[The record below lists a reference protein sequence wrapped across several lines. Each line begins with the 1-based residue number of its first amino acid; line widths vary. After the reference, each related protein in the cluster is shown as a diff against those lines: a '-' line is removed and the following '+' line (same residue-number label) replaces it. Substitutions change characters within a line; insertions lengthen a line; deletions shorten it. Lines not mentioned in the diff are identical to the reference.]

1 MKQFEDYGTTIQ
13 TESANFWAK
22 FNEYEKQLSIN
33 ENSRSQMAAKTQFY
47 AKQLQ
52 KLMSRTFHNE
62 VFLISSE
69 DEIATISGFRLGCT
83 QKVDVSWEERN
94 AAIGQVVYLLCVQAH
109 HLGYSFEDIC
119 LQPQGAFSLISRV

>member
-1 MKQFEDYGTTIQ
+1 
-13 TESANFWAK
+13 
-22 FNEYEKQLSIN
+22 
-33 ENSRSQMAAKTQFY
+33 MAAKTQFY

-83 QKVDVSWEERN
+83 
-94 AAIGQVVYLLCVQAH
+94 
-109 HLGYSFEDIC
+109 
-119 LQPQGAFSLISRV
+119 